1 VHLKNYEYFLGDKII
16 KMKKERKIVEPPFI
30 KVNRLSNASQL
41 CFDFPVLINKMKLEL
56 ASKNGEPKAKILLNY
71 HEKQIMLT
79 VLHESTEINSF
90 QGNDSIS
97 IQVIEGK
104 LKFHTRKGSVK
115 IEKGQILKLYEN
127 IKYSYESID
136 ETVFILIIE
145 NNPIKPCEN

>member
-1 VHLKNYEYFLGDKII
+1 
-16 KMKKERKIVEPPFI
+16 MKKEKKMVEPPYI
-30 KVNRLSNASQL
+30 KDNSLSNDSQL

-56 ASKNGEPKAKILLNY
+56 ASKNGEPKTKILLNN

-104 LKFHTRKGSVK
+104 LKFHTRKGSVT
-115 IEKGQILKLYEN
+115 IEKGQILKLYES
-127 IKYSYESID
+127 IKYSYESV
-136 ETVFILIIE
+136 EKTVFILIIG
-145 NNPIKPCEN
+145 NRPIKPCKN